1 MNQLIRNIKHKSI
14 NHVIVRSYTSLEF
27 VTFKVFTIVEDLY
40 VYISLVIW
48 KDKMDVP
55 FQNRI
60 LHQYVIA
67 FAIKKEFTKGDEVS
81 INVIGGKTMTLFFI
95 ITSKLSINRIMRH
108 YNFKLN
114 ELKTLPKLLEI
125 H

>member
-1 MNQLIRNIKHKSI
+1 LG
-14 NHVIVRSYTSLEF
+14 F
-27 VTFKVFTIVEDLY
+27 DTFEVFTIVEDLY

-67 FAIKKEFTKGDEVS
+67 FAIKEEFTKRDEVP
-81 INVIGGKTMTLFFI
+81 INVIGGKSMTLFSI
-95 ITSKLSINRIMRH
+95 ITSNINIS
-108 YNFKLN
+108 
-114 ELKTLPKLLEI
+114 
-125 H
+125 